1 MSTWTLLIKS
11 YMWKKDVSTDS
22 QKYVQNDGCRRKML
36 RINET
41 KTIKHL
47 ENYVNREDLYV

>member
-1 MSTWTLLIKS
+1 MSTWTLLMKS